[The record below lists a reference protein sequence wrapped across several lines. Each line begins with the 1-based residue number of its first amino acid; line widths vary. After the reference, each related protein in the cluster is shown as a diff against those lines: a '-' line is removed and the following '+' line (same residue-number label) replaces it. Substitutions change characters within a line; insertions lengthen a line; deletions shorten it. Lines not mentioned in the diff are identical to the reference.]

1 MRSHL
6 LSALILRVRGG
17 SLRFPGIVRGHADR
31 TPIFAF
37 PYKPGLCPD
46 QPLSPRITARHGVG
60 PPGKG
65 GVAQSISRHKR
76 ADAHESRLCQSR
88 DRSSLRALTVQIDD
102 AGVGD
107 LLHGVVVGVHRKE
120 TGEFHYDMI
129 PVSFFQ
135 TPSFGKKMY
144 QKKATELA
152 LNLLY
157 QMRLGENEEIEI
169 CSSFLF
175 DETRPHL
182 AEKYGKTRVKT
193 AVITGDAQNN
203 VETAYLDEIRNLG
216 YEPIAERDDRRARSF
231 FHMLKW
237 VKNNPERLRY
247 AKTGW
252 PRLRRYI
259 NLPRKHDGP
268 GSTR

>member
-1 MRSHL
+1 M
-6 LSALILRVRGG
+6 
-17 SLRFPGIVRGHADR
+17 
-31 TPIFAF
+31 
-37 PYKPGLCPD
+37 
-46 QPLSPRITARHGVG
+46 
-60 PPGKG
+60 
-65 GVAQSISRHKR
+65 
-76 ADAHESRLCQSR
+76 
-88 DRSSLRALTVQIDD
+88 TVQIDD

-135 TPSFGKKMY
+135 SPSFGKKMY

-157 QMRLGENEEIEI
+157 QMKLGEDEEIEI

-193 AVITGDAQNN
+193 SVITGDAQNN

-216 YEPIAERDDRRARSF
+216 YEPIPERDDKRARSF

-259 NLPRKHDGP
+259 NLPRKHDDP
-268 GSTR
+268 GSMR

>member
-1 MRSHL
+1 M
-6 LSALILRVRGG
+6 
-17 SLRFPGIVRGHADR
+17 
-31 TPIFAF
+31 
-37 PYKPGLCPD
+37 
-46 QPLSPRITARHGVG
+46 
-60 PPGKG
+60 
-65 GVAQSISRHKR
+65 
-76 ADAHESRLCQSR
+76 
-88 DRSSLRALTVQIDD
+88 TVQIDD

-107 LLHGVVVGVHRKE
+107 LLHGVVVGAHRKE

-135 TPSFGKKMY
+135 SPSFGRKMY

-152 LNLLY
+152 LQLLY
-157 QMRLGENEEIEI
+157 QMKLGENEEIEI

-216 YEPIAERDDRRARSF
+216 YEPIPERDDKRARSF

-259 NLPRKHDGP
+259 NLSRKHDGP
-268 GSTR
+268 RSAR

>member
-1 MRSHL
+1 M
-6 LSALILRVRGG
+6 
-17 SLRFPGIVRGHADR
+17 
-31 TPIFAF
+31 
-37 PYKPGLCPD
+37 
-46 QPLSPRITARHGVG
+46 
-60 PPGKG
+60 
-65 GVAQSISRHKR
+65 
-76 ADAHESRLCQSR
+76 
-88 DRSSLRALTVQIDD
+88 TVQIDD

-135 TPSFGKKMY
+135 SPSFAKKMY

-157 QMRLGENEEIEI
+157 QMKLGEDEEIEI

-182 AEKYGKTRVKT
+182 AEKYGKERVKT
-193 AVITGDAQNN
+193 SVITGDAQNN

-216 YEPIAERDDRRARSF
+216 YEPIAERDDKRARSF
-231 FHMLKW
+231 FHMLRW
-237 VKNNPERLRY
+237 VKNNPDRLRY

>member
-1 MRSHL
+1 M
-6 LSALILRVRGG
+6 
-17 SLRFPGIVRGHADR
+17 
-31 TPIFAF
+31 
-37 PYKPGLCPD
+37 
-46 QPLSPRITARHGVG
+46 
-60 PPGKG
+60 
-65 GVAQSISRHKR
+65 
-76 ADAHESRLCQSR
+76 
-88 DRSSLRALTVQIDD
+88 TVQIDD

-107 LLHGVVVGVHRKE
+107 LLHGVVVGAHRKE

-135 TPSFGKKMY
+135 SPSFGRKMY
-144 QKKATELA
+144 HKKATELA
-152 LNLLY
+152 LQLLY
-157 QMRLGENEEIEI
+157 QMKLGENEEIEI

-182 AEKYGKTRVKT
+182 SEKYGKTRVKT

-216 YEPIAERDDRRARSF
+216 YEPIPEREDKRARSF

-268 GSTR
+268 RSTR

>member
-1 MRSHL
+1 M
-6 LSALILRVRGG
+6 
-17 SLRFPGIVRGHADR
+17 
-31 TPIFAF
+31 
-37 PYKPGLCPD
+37 
-46 QPLSPRITARHGVG
+46 
-60 PPGKG
+60 
-65 GVAQSISRHKR
+65 
-76 ADAHESRLCQSR
+76 
-88 DRSSLRALTVQIDD
+88 TVQVDD

-135 TPSFGKKMY
+135 IPSFGMKTY
-144 QKKATELA
+144 QNKATELA
-152 LNLLY
+152 LNLLD
-157 QMRLGENEEIEI
+157 QMNLGENEEIEI

-182 AEKYGKTRVKT
+182 AEKFGKTRVKT

-216 YEPIAERDDRRARSF
+216 YEPIPERDDKRARSF
-231 FHMLKW
+231 FHMLNW
-237 VKNNPERLRY
+237 VKKDPDRLRY

-259 NLPRKHDGP
+259 SLPGTHDSRRP
-268 GSTR
+268 TR